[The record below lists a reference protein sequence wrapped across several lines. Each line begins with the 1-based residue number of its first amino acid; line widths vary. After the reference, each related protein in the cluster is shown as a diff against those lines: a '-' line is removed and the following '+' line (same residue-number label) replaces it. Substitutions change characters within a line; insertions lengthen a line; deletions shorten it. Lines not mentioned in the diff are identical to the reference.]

1 MIDCCFLSA
10 VFVSH
15 RLQRTASCDAYW
27 PRLSKSTGL
36 YSPAPR
42 TEALSVDGR
51 RLSVCPVPNPP
62 RILSEYNSEK
72 NENCSTVAE
81 VIVKIKL
88 AYFFETRC
96 IRKIRDVILSFCM
109 KFTTKIALTVVDHF
123 HPGDVRFFVVNVAD
137 FVHQPN
143 AKPNV

>member
-1 MIDCCFLSA
+1 MMAVVCQSVPYLTLHGSFLNIT
-10 VFVSH
+10 V
-15 RLQRTASCDAYW
+15 
-27 PRLSKSTGL
+27 K
-36 YSPAPR
+36 
-42 TEALSVDGR
+42 
-51 RLSVCPVPNPP
+51 
-62 RILSEYNSEK
+62 K